1 MVTNFFIQW
10 KKYDIQEKNTPL
22 WHYETYQFRMEI
34 YLLDP
39 ARPVEK
45 TEKIEK

>member
-1 MVTNFFIQW
+1 MFYTMA
-10 KKYDIQEKNTPL
+10 KKRHSNKNTPL